1 MSINMTQDFEF
12 ETDDR
17 ESLMKML
24 DTIGSI
30 LFDGT
35 KIVVSQDAKDFD
47 YCFDDGKYD
56 HNSYSVF
63 DKSVIE
69 HSKIELGVKIY
80 KEKDSFNNRK
90 EAIEHAAGMNRE
102 IVKTPTR
109 KFIMG
114 ISTDYSRYK
123 IGKSYA
129 SFKSGKKYIESAV
142 EKLLDDPDLEGNF
155 TRECGNG
162 FNQGFMS
169 FDGSIG
175 MGYRLSWSPS
185 GAEDR
190 LYLSA
195 VHMYYGK

>member
-1 MSINMTQDFEF
+1 MLNPVVEVYIDAVCIHNFAPHFLRRRSANCRSGLSNGLTAKLYFMSINMTQDFEF

-142 EKLLDDPDLEGNF
+142 EKLLDDPDLE
-155 TRECGNG
+155 
-162 FNQGFMS
+162 
-169 FDGSIG
+169 
-175 MGYRLSWSPS
+175 
-185 GAEDR
+185 
-190 LYLSA
+190 
-195 VHMYYGK
+195 